1 MSVKSSRAKGAR
13 FERIL
18 RDELRR
24 LFRWNEC
31 RRSQQFCGATG
42 EAADLTIPEC
52 PEISVECKA
61 VSRESVRTWMAQA
74 IRDAQLANKIPVLAH
89 KVPQK
94 DWLVTLRLNDLP
106 EIVKVLSKHIPVE
119 ENESHLQ
126 TDST

>member
-1 MSVKSSRAKGAR
+1 MSLNSRAKGAR
-13 FERIL
+13 MERFL

-61 VSRESVRTWMAQA
+61 VSRESVRAWMAQA
-74 IRDAQLANKIPVLAH
+74 IRDAELASKIPVLAH

-106 EIVKVLSKHIPVE
+106 EIVKVLSKHTPE
-119 ENESHLQ
+119 EESESHLT

>member
-1 MSVKSSRAKGAR
+1 MSVNSRAKGAR

-24 LFRWNEC
+24 LFKWKDC

-52 PEISVECKA
+52 PQISVECKA
-61 VSRESVRTWMAQA
+61 VSRGSVRTWMAQA
-74 IRDAQLANKIPVLAH
+74 IRDAGLASKIPVLAH

-94 DWLVTLRLNDLP
+94 DWLVTLRLDDLP
-106 EIVKVLSKHIPVE
+106 EIVKILSPHIPVE
-119 ENESHLQ
+119 ESECHSPR
-126 TDST
+126 DST